1 LSKTPSGRELIKLY
15 YQVSPMLVEM
25 LEDDELLRES
35 FIRFYYEWG
44 PALLEAIEEDEAF
57 RSEIKE
63 MIDGVLPLIRE
74 IVE

>member
-1 LSKTPSGRELIKLY
+1 
-15 YQVSPMLVEM
+15 MLVEM